1 MSALRKVL
9 VIDDSRTI
17 RNMVKGMLPTTNFE
31 VLEAADGVS
40 GFAAVERERPWLI
53 MLDFILPK
61 MSGYEVYENIRK
73 NRELYRIPLVLMSG
87 KKEEVTSKIPEP
99 LESHYLVFI
108 EKPFD
113 KDKLAAAIKKAY
125 DLANQI
131 PNDYLPA
138 EPVPAAAANGATPV
152 LDPALLARIE
162 ELELKLHHTE
172 ELEKRLKTLEQQ
184 AAIQTKQIQQLVAFI
199 KQKLGG

>member
-17 RNMVKGMLPTTNFE
+17 RNMVKGMLPTANFE

-40 GFAAVERERPWLI
+40 GLAAVEREKPWLI

-73 NRELYRIPLVLMSG
+73 HRDLYRIPLVLMSG

-138 EPVPAAAANGATPV
+138 APVATATASEASPTF
-152 LDPALLARIE
+152 DPTLLARIE
-162 ELELKLHHTE
+162 ELEIKLHHTE
-172 ELEKRLKTLEQQ
+172 ELEKRFKALEQQ
-184 AAIQTKQIQQLVAFI
+184 VAIQAKQIQQLVAFI

>member
-17 RNMVKGMLPTTNFE
+17 RNMVKGMLPAANFE
-31 VLEAADGVS
+31 VLEAADGLS
-40 GFAAVERERPWLI
+40 GLAAVEREKPWLI

-73 NRELYRIPLVLMSG
+73 HRDLYRIPLVLMSG
-87 KKEEVTSKIPEP
+87 KKEEVTSKISEP

-138 EPVPAAAANGATPV
+138 APVAASVGSDAAPAF
-152 LDPALLARIE
+152 DPALLARIE

-172 ELEKRLKTLEQQ
+172 ELEKRLKALEQQ
-184 AAIQTKQIQQLVAFI
+184 MAIQAKQIQQLVAFI